1 MNGGMDKERIAGVG
15 RIHSV
20 IGVWEISADIRLI
33 TELIRLELEQEVGWH
48 LQKADWQCS

>member
-33 TELIRLELEQEVGWH
+33 TELTRIKLE
-48 LQKADWQCS
+48 